1 MSTPARTSA
10 FRINDRIH
18 PKLIT
23 IPCKDDFPG
32 VQSLKEDDHRIVHT
46 VELFSISPN
55 WWVAGSPP
63 PVGGNTVQLGVDISG
78 ELSSISMSHTVVVSI

>member
-46 VELFSISPN
+46 VQLFSISPN
-55 WWVAGSPP
+55 RWVAGSPP
-63 PVGGNTVQLGVDISG
+63 PVGGNTGLLGVDISG
-78 ELSSISMSHTVVVSI
+78 ELLSISMSHTVVVSI

>member
-1 MSTPARTSA
+1 MSTPARTST
-10 FRINDRIH
+10 FQINDRIH

-46 VELFSISPN
+46 VQLFSISPN
-55 WWVAGSPP
+55 RCVAGSPP
-63 PVGGNTVQLGVDISG
+63 PVGGNTGLLGVDISG
-78 ELSSISMSHTVVVSI
+78 DLSSISKSHAVVVSI